1 MAFFAN
7 LVKRVLSGQNILRNF
22 LPTDFVLQ
30 ILKAYIKG
38 TAARI
43 FWFWVVLFCWGVICN
58 RDHDRILFYF
68 SYSRR

>member
-1 MAFFAN
+1 VAFFAN

-22 LPTDFVLQ
+22 LPTDFVLE

-43 FWFWVVLFCWGVICN
+43 FWFWVVLFC
-58 RDHDRILFYF
+58 
-68 SYSRR
+68 